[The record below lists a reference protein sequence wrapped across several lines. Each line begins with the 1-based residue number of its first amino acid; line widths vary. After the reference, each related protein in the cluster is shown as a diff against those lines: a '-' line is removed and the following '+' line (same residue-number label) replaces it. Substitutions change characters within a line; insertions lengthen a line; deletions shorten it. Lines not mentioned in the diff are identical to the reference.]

1 MTTLKERGLGKIQIW
16 KTKRMTRNER
26 QYHQNYQA
34 NELIK
39 YILNTD
45 EKADILEYGSLIIQN
60 PVQCDKEIKILKENK
75 EK

>member
-1 MTTLKERGLGKIQIW
+1 
-16 KTKRMTRNER
+16 MTRNER

-34 NELIK
+34 SELIK

-45 EKADILEYGSLIIQN
+45 EKSDILGYGPLIIQN